1 MKYGEKY
8 NIHGY
13 KHNGDLYKVWDET
26 IFLDQTDEYYVFANN
41 KIKVTEKDGRSWR
54 TKEPAITFYYKKR
67 WFNIIAQ
74 LKNRGIYYYCNIS
87 SPVIIEN
94 KTIKYIDYDYDLRVF
109 PDGSYKVLDKSEF
122 EYHKKI
128 MNYSK
133 DLEIIIEYEL
143 DNLINIYKNGDPPFN
158 DETVKYYSDLYKKYS
173 EKNKK
178 NTSI

>member
-1 MKYGEKY
+1 MEIGDKF

-26 IFLDQTDEYYVFANN
+26 IFLDQTDEYYVFAND
-41 KIKVTEKDGRSWR
+41 KIKVTEIDGRSWR
-54 TKEPAITFYYKKR
+54 TKEPAIIFYYKKK

-74 LKNRGIYYYCNIS
+74 LKNKGIYYYCNVS

-94 KTIKYIDYDYDLRVF
+94 NTIKFIDYDYDLRAF
-109 PDGSYKVLDKSEF
+109 PDGSFKILDKSEY

-133 DLEIIIEYEL
+133 DLQKVIDFEL
-143 DNLINIYKNGDPPFN
+143 NNLINKYKKKEDPFN
-158 DETVKYYSDLYKKYS
+158 IDTVKYYSNMYRQYKN
-173 EKNKK
+173 EKK
-178 NTSI
+178 

>member
-1 MKYGEKY
+1 MKYGDKY

-13 KHNGDLYKVWDET
+13 KHNGELYKVWDET
-26 IFLDQTDEYYVFANN
+26 IFLDQTDNFYVFANN

-74 LKNRGIYYYCNIS
+74 LKSNGIYYYCNIS

-94 KTIKYIDYDYDLRVF
+94 NTIKYIDYDYDLRVF
-109 PDGSYKVLDKSEF
+109 PDGTYKILDKSEY

-128 MNYSK
+128 MNYSD
-133 DLEIIIEYEL
+133 DLQKVIQYEL
-143 DNLINIYKNGDPPFN
+143 DNLIKQYKKGEDPFNKDIVFYYLNLYKNIIN
-158 DETVKYYSDLYKKYS
+158 
-173 EKNKK
+173 KNNKR
-178 NTSI
+178 